1 MHQEHFTPMAF
12 DFLWEAAELG
22 DLPYPLRL
30 RSHGATEAER
40 RALRNRTDVEL
51 KARGIRDGG
60 GRLEPAI
67 EDWLYLLARGSLTI
81 DALHIPEFQ
90 APTVA
95 VLGAT
100 DGRTGVIAIQDQS
113 GFWLREAP
121 ADGLATAVVDLL
133 PPGQRGSEASVTL
146 PVDDAR
152 RTAPIRAAVNPTKQS
167 EEPEAAKLRRKE
179 KPRVSLSERVTTDPR
194 EAFGKLTGQ
203 PRLRGGQLAANSRS
217 HVGAKQRSRVLGW
230 FDTSSGR
237 YLSTSQA
244 GPDGRE
250 WVTVSPAD
258 VKTLRMRLGEMVA
271 GVAVE
276 TR

>member
-12 DFLWEAAELG
+12 DFLWESAELG
-22 DLPYPLRL
+22 DLPYPLRN

-51 KARGIRDGG
+51 KARGIRDSR
-60 GRLEPAI
+60 GRLEPRI

-90 APTVA
+90 APTIA

-100 DGRTGVIAIQDQS
+100 DGRDGVLAIQDQS
-113 GFWLREAP
+113 GIWLREAP
-121 ADGLATAVVDLL
+121 ADGLPTAVVDLL

-146 PVDDAR
+146 PIDDAR
-152 RTAPIRAAVNPTKQS
+152 RTQPIRAAVNPTKQS
-167 EEPEAAKLRRKE
+167 EESEAAKTRRKE
-179 KPRVSLSERVTTDPR
+179 KARVSLSERITADPR

-230 FDTSSGR
+230 FDTVSGR

-271 GVAVE
+271 GVAVD

>member
-12 DFLWEAAELG
+12 DFLWESAELG
-22 DLPYPLRL
+22 DPPYPLRV

-40 RALRNRTDVEL
+40 RALRNRTDVEF
-51 KARGIRDGG
+51 KARGIRDSRS
-60 GRLEPAI
+60 RLEPKI

-90 APTVA
+90 APTIA

-100 DGRTGVIAIQDQS
+100 DGRDGVIAIQDQS
-113 GFWLREAP
+113 GIWLREAP
-121 ADGLATAVVDLL
+121 ADGLPTAVVDLL
-133 PPGQRGSEASVTL
+133 PPGRRGSEASVTL
-146 PVDDAR
+146 PIDDAR
-152 RTAPIRAAVNPTKQS
+152 RTEPIRAAVNPTKQA
-167 EEPEAAKLRRKE
+167 EEPEAAKTRRKE
-179 KPRVSLSERVTTDPR
+179 KPRVSLSERITADPR

-258 VKTLRMRLGEMVA
+258 IKTLRMRLGEMVA
-271 GVAVE
+271 GVAVD